1 MNLADWLNDFQTGI
15 KILIFIGEQLEK
27 YLGNKIFFQMTLW
40 FKIQSQIL
48 I

>member
-27 YLGNKIFFQMTLW
+27 YFGNKIFSNYSLYDSK
-40 FKIQSQIL
+40 FKAKF
-48 I
+48 